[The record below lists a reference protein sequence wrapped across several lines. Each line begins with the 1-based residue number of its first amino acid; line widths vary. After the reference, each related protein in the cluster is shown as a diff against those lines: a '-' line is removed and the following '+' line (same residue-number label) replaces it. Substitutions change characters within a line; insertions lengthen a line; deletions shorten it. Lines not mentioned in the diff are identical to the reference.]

1 MKKIVCFDARKID
14 LNDPLISL
22 VLTLNYTSLLI
33 NEEQIKE
40 RNIPNRISLFIY
52 MDHFREINVE
62 NNFVVISGE
71 KVVLNKA
78 KEYGNKVGLY
88 CVISDASTLNCVCN
102 EAEEYDYILLQFNDE
117 TNIPLELVMAKMQNK
132 PPLVLKYV
140 ETMSEAAVALHVMEK
155 GSDGIILSSI
165 QIDEVT
171 KVSSYIERDQH
182 NRLQLVLAEVI
193 NVKHIEMGYRA
204 CIDTTSILGKDEGL
218 IIGSTSSGGILVS
231 SETHYLPYMETR
243 PFRVNAG
250 AVHSY
255 LFNGSE
261 ETFYLTE
268 LRSGFSIN
276 VVDVEGNTRIVS
288 IGRVKIEQRP
298 LLKIEAKI
306 GKDEINTIVQ
316 DDWHIRI
323 FGENRTVLNASSVK
337 CGDKVLAYVC
347 SSGRHVGIK
356 IDENIIEL

>member
-132 PPLVLKYV
+132 TPP
-140 ETMSEAAVALHVMEK
+140 
-155 GSDGIILSSI
+155 GF
-165 QIDEVT
+165 EV
-171 KVSSYIERDQH
+171 
-182 NRLQLVLAEVI
+182 
-193 NVKHIEMGYRA
+193 
-204 CIDTTSILGKDEGL
+204 C
-218 IIGSTSSGGILVS
+218 
-231 SETHYLPYMETR
+231 
-243 PFRVNAG
+243 
-250 AVHSY
+250 
-255 LFNGSE
+255 
-261 ETFYLTE
+261 
-268 LRSGFSIN
+268 
-276 VVDVEGNTRIVS
+276 
-288 IGRVKIEQRP
+288 
-298 LLKIEAKI
+298 
-306 GKDEINTIVQ
+306 
-316 DDWHIRI
+316 
-323 FGENRTVLNASSVK
+323 
-337 CGDKVLAYVC
+337 
-347 SSGRHVGIK
+347 
-356 IDENIIEL
+356 